1 MAQKAPGKAHRKG
14 LALLQVADMFRDE
27 DAAQAWVAERR

>member
-14 LALLQVADMFRDE
+14 LTLFEVAEMFRDE
-27 DAAQAWVAERR
+27 QGCAGVD